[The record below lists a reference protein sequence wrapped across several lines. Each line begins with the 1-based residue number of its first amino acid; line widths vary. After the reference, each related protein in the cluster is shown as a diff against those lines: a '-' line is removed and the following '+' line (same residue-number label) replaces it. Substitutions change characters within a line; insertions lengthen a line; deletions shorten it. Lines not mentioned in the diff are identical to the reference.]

1 MKKYKLLA
9 LALTFVAFQE
19 VPAQVI
25 FTSETRLIVVN
36 VSVKDKMGK
45 PVLDLKKE
53 DFEITEDGK
62 KQDPNVFQ
70 FEKLNNDLLTPV
82 ADEEGGPKQ
91 LEERVAAAPKPAAP
105 KPAAAAAAQITS
117 GGLANS
123 QRKDKRLMAMFFD
136 MTTMPQ
142 FDQIRAQENAIK
154 FVKEQMTS
162 SDLVQIMVY
171 GNKLNVVEEFTD
183 DREKLLADLKN
194 LVIGQGSELA
204 GGAATSG
211 AEGDDSGGFTQDD
224 TEFNIFNTDRQLA
237 AIGDAV
243 RMLAA
248 FPEKKAMI
256 YFSSGIPKNGID
268 NQAQL
273 RAATAAAVRAN
284 VSIYAVDSRGLQ
296 ASSPAGDATAQSS
309 RGTGT
314 FTGSSQASR
323 ISGQQ
328 DTQETIATL
337 SADTGGKV
345 MLDNNDLTMGF
356 KAAQTDMSSYYILG
370 YNSTNFANDG
380 KYRHIKVRLVNP
392 QLAANTKALEYKEGY
407 YANKEF
413 KKFTAADKEQQ
424 LQEALTLGDPLSD
437 LPMVL
442 EADYFR
448 VAQNRYFVPISVKIP
463 GSEIALAKKTSGLET
478 TDFDF
483 VGVVKAPDGKTLGQ
497 LPQWATTGVRDNIP
511 IQLKGKDAAELEKR
525 SLQYDTGL
533 TLPPGTYVI
542 RFLAREN
549 QTGHMGTF
557 ETPAFTIPDLNAE
570 KTLRLSSIIY
580 SSQKD
585 PVAAAVGSAVNDK
598 KALTNHPLIQDG
610 QKLVPS
616 ITGVFRQDQNMYVY
630 FEVYDPTPNEQKT
643 PDVTAEVDL
652 YRGARKVYSSAPLD
666 VKKLSTA
673 RPGIAPFNFQIPL
686 GKIPTGQ
693 YTAQVS
699 VIDETGKK
707 FAFPRRAIIVL
718 PAQTATAAVA
728 PAAAAPAQPNQ

>member
-1 MKKYKLLA
+1 MNKYKLIGLA
-9 LALTFVAFQE
+9 AIMVAFQK
-19 VPAQVI
+19 VPAQVT
-25 FTSETRLIVVN
+25 FTSETRLIIVN

-45 PVLDLKKE
+45 PVMDLKKE

-62 KQDPNVFQ
+62 KQELNVFQ
-70 FEKLNNDLLTPV
+70 FEKLSNDLLAPV
-82 ADEEGGPKQ
+82 PDEEDGPKQ
-91 LEERVAAAPKPAAP
+91 LEERVKEAPKPVAPKPAAGP
-105 KPAAAAAAQITS
+105 VAAVTS
-117 GGLANS
+117 GGLASS

-171 GNKLNVVEEFTD
+171 GNKLNVVEAFTD
-183 DREKLLADLKN
+183 DREKLIKDLKG
-194 LVIGQGSELA
+194 LVLGQGSDLA

-237 AIGDAV
+237 AIEDAV
-243 RMLAA
+243 KMLAP
-248 FPEKKAMI
+248 FPEKKAML

-268 NQAQL
+268 NQSQL
-273 RAATAAAVRAN
+273 RAATNAAIRSN

-296 ASSPAGDATAQSS
+296 ASAPAGDATSSSKGTGAFSGSAQSS
-309 RGTGT
+309 RG
-314 FTGSSQASR
+314 AS
-323 ISGQQ
+323 QQ
-328 DTQETIATL
+328 DTQETLATL

-345 MLDNNDLTMGF
+345 MLDNNDLTVGF
-356 KAAQTDMSSYYILG
+356 KAAQTDMSSYYVVG
-370 YNSTNFANDG
+370 YNSTNYANDG
-380 KYRHIKVRLVNP
+380 KYRHIKVRLTNT
-392 QLAANTKALEYKEGY
+392 QLAADTKSLEYKEGY

-413 KKFTAADKEQQ
+413 KKFTSADKEQQ

-448 VAQNRYFVPISVKIP
+448 VAKDRYFVPISVKIP

-483 VGVVKAPDGKTLGQ
+483 VGVVKSADGKSLGQ

-511 IQLKGKDAAELEKR
+511 IQLKGKDAANLEKR
-525 SLQYDTGL
+525 FVQYDAGL

-557 ETPAFTIPDLNAE
+557 ETPPITIPDLSVQ
-570 KTLRLSSIIY
+570 KTLRLSSVIY

-585 PVAAAVGSAVNDK
+585 PVANAVGSAVNDK
-598 KALTNHPLIQDG
+598 KAVSNSPLIQDG

-616 ITGVFRQDQNMYVY
+616 ITRVFRKDQNMYVY
-630 FEVYDPTPNEQKT
+630 FEVYDPSPDEQKT
-643 PDVTAEVDL
+643 PDVTAVVEL
-652 YRGARKVYSSAPLD
+652 YRGARKAYTSPPVE
-666 VKKLSTA
+666 VKKLITA
-673 RPGIAPFNFQIPL
+673 RPGVAPFNFVIPMA
-686 GKIPTGQ
+686 KIPTGQ
-693 YTAQVS
+693 YTTQIT
-699 VIDETGKK
+699 VIDEAGKK
-707 FAFPRRAIIVL
+707 FAFPRNSIIVL
-718 PAQTATAAVA
+718 PEQTAAAAAA
-728 PAAAAPAQPNQ
+728 PAAPAPAQPNQ